1 MKHVLIIGDN
11 MIDNLRV
18 KSTETTRY
26 QVKVCINTTALEVG
40 ESKLFS
46 YLVEKITTKDW
57 IVICFG
63 TIDLLL
69 GDKMFD
75 VLKNVLYLYTVAKQH
90 TDNVIVMSSLDRFY
104 DYNMEIFMRVKI
116 TCNIISQLEERHFD
130 TRYPNSRGRKKILHA
145 IKKIIRQHKHI

>member
-1 MKHVLIIGDN
+1 MKHVLIVGDN
-11 MIDNLRV
+11 MIANLPVRN
-18 KSTETTRY
+18 TENTRY
-26 QVKVCINTTALEVG
+26 KIDLCANTTALEVG

-46 YLVEKITTKDW
+46 YLVKKITTTDW

-63 TIDLLL
+63 NIDLLL

-104 DYNMEIFMRVKI
+104 EYNMEIFMRVKI
-116 TCNIISQLEERHFD
+116 TCNIIGELEPRHFD
-130 TRYPNSRGRKKILHA
+130 TRYPNSRGRRKILHA
-145 IKKIIRQHKHI
+145 IKKIIRHYKK